1 MHHFVAVDEAT
12 DVARW
17 MHGKLSEAEP
27 DDSGVKFRGAVRRS
41 ENQFTGSSMTSPLR
55 CSRLRIYFDA
65 ALGAVLFE
73 DSFRGSSGEM

>member
-27 DDSGVKFRGAVRRS
+27 DDSGVKFCGAVRRS
-41 ENQFTGSSMTSPLR
+41 ENQLTGSSMTLPLR
-55 CSRLRIYFDA
+55 CSRLRIYFGA
-65 ALGAVLFE
+65 ALEKILSE
-73 DSFRGSSGEM
+73 DSFRGSRGEK